1 MVIGRIL
8 IVNGST
14 TIVISIVNFLIMTP
28 VHFCFRRIN
37 PSLNIDLCQ
46 VGTLEGE
53 GFAPLSDDRLSAL
66 DLHLDSVGLR
76 GFISRSDICRD
87 AYVMHGSIREFL
99 AAVSVERIDWFQDTL
114 IVVVPVDFDNHEPSK
129 KEE

>member
-1 MVIGRIL
+1 M
-8 IVNGST
+8 S
-14 TIVISIVNFLIMTP
+14 S

-37 PSLNIDLCQ
+37 PSLDIDFCQ

-53 GFAPLSDDRLSAL
+53 GFAPLSDDRLIAL
-66 DLHLDSVGLR
+66 ESYLDSVGLR

-87 AYVMHGSIREFL
+87 AYIMHGSVREFL
-99 AAVSVERIDWFQDTL
+99 AAVPVERVDWFQDTL
-114 IVVVPVDFDNHEPSK
+114 IVVVPVNLDSHESSK